1 MKFLVLKFLIIIL
14 YLITTS
20 LSYSIDQP
28 DFENIVIN
36 KDGKEFEQI
45 IRSID
50 FNDKK
55 FINWLVN
62 FD

>member
-55 FINWLVN
+55 FIN
-62 FD
+62 